1 MSNAKEKITLAV
13 TYDVWISKKILGIE
27 KKQCIQSIEIKETVS
42 GADTATLRI
51 ADPEFRYINDNIFIE
66 KNTIRIKMGF
76 SDSTYRLEFKG
87 YISAVD
93 IEFGSD
99 GIPILTITCMD
110 NTYKMNR
117 SKKNKTYKKTTSSN
131 VVKKI
136 VQKYGFKFKGDSS
149 YKFSKQDSISQSDQT
164 DIDFIT
170 NLANDEV
177 YPFTARLV
185 GDTFYYQ
192 KMGKLSDKPKYTLT
206 YRNYPHDII
215 SFSPKINT
223 EIIDKETSSSKTST
237 SSKSSTTSKTKS
249 KSPSGSSSNDNS
261 NKNKKGYTYN
271 PKTKKWTTKK

>member
-1 MSNAKEKITLAV
+1 
-13 TYDVWISKKILGIE
+13 
-27 KKQCIQSIEIKETVS
+27 
-42 GADTATLRI
+42 
-51 ADPEFRYINDNIFIE
+51 
-66 KNTIRIKMGF
+66 MGF
-76 SDSTYRLEFKG
+76 SDSTYRSEFKG

-192 KMGKLSDKPKYTLT
+192 KMGKLSDKPKYVLT